1 MKIIEKGSFTLPGEA
16 GYEKLTLE
24 LADKWGAD
32 VIRDSDGTV
41 LSDEITKAG
50 YGIYSTI
57 CIIRDHNEWAK
68 KNPDKLQQTFLMT
81 QPLVAVNDKLVIDLM
96 ADFFAEQ
103 FQINDSA
110 DSMKYWQVYDRTTN
124 RLVETSN
131 WRYDK
136 ETGTVILEGA
146 ALWHSYTVS
155 FMAYRIWEEI
165 SMYNHTTNNW
175 DKEHL
180 MQIDPVYPETQ
191 EYMMSW
197 MTNWCETH
205 PDTTVV
211 RFTSMF
217 YNFVWIWGSSERN
230 RALYSDWASYDFTVS
245 PKMLDGFAA
254 QYGYSLTAEDFIN
267 QGKLHVTHM
276 PSDNK
281 KLDWINYVNHFVVD
295 FGKELI
301 DIVHKYNKK
310 AYVFYDDSWVGVEPY
325 MPTFKEFG
333 FDGLIKCVF
342 SGYEARL
349 CSGVDVDTHELRLH
363 PYLFPVGLGGAPT
376 FMEGGNPTLD
386 AKKYWN
392 SVRRALLRCPIDR
405 IGLGGY
411 LHLVQDFPDFVD
423 YIAKISDEFRA
434 IKELHKAGKPYV
446 CKTRVAVLHFW
457 GSMRSWS
464 LSGHFHETYM
474 HDLIHINEALSG
486 LPIEVRFI
494 NFEDVKNGILSDV
507 DVVIN
512 AGAAGSAWS
521 GGNAWRDTEV
531 VEKLTKWVYE
541 GGTFIGVGEPSA
553 VSGHDTYF
561 TLIQDENNNSVLKNM
576 EQQEG
581 YSSFF
586 RMAHVLGVDKD
597 IIDRVC
603 HGQWSFDTEEAVAA
617 SIMGKDAYIPGKV
630 KCHLTDGKATVLAAD
645 DTNPLLVR
653 NKFGAGQGIYL
664 SSFEVNNA
672 NTKMLLNLILEAGKE
687 DIKGVY
693 LTDNADMECAFYPES
708 RTLIV
713 INNSETVQECT
724 INTEFG
730 RENIKLEAF
739 DTIIKKL

>member
-1 MKIIEKGSFTLPGEA
+1 MEMVKKGSFTLPGEA

-57 CIIRDHNEWAK
+57 CIIRDHNEWAR
-68 KNPDKLQQTFLMT
+68 KNQDKLQQTFLMT
-81 QPLVAVNDKLVIDLM
+81 QPRVAVSDELVIPLM
-96 ADFFAEQ
+96 EDYFEEQ
-103 FQINDSA
+103 FRINDSQ

-124 RLVETSN
+124 TLTDRSK
-131 WRYDK
+131 WKYDN
-136 ETGTVILEGA
+136 ETGSVVLHEA
-146 ALWHSYTVS
+146 ALWHSYTVN

-191 EYMMSW
+191 AYMKEW
-197 MTNWCETH
+197 MTDWCKTH

-217 YNFVWIWGSSERN
+217 YNFVWIWGSSEKN
-230 RALYSDWASYDFTVS
+230 RTLYTDWASYDFTVS
-245 PKMLDGFAA
+245 PKMLDDFADK
-254 QYGYSLTAEDFIN
+254 YGYGLTAEDFIN

-276 PSDNK
+276 PCDKK
-281 KLDWINYVNHFVVD
+281 KLDWIDHINRFVID

-301 DIVHKYNKK
+301 DIVHQYGKK
-310 AYVFYDDSWVGVEPY
+310 AYVFYDDSWVGIEPY
-325 MPTFKEFG
+325 KPTFKEFG

-349 CSGVDVDTHELRLH
+349 CSGVEVETHELRLH

-376 FMEGGNPTLD
+376 FTKGGNPTLD

-434 IKELHKAGKPYV
+434 LKELHREGNPYV
-446 CKTRVAVLHFW
+446 CKTKAAVLHFW

-486 LPIEVRFI
+486 LPIDVKFI
-494 NFEDVKNGILSDV
+494 DFEDVKNGALSDV

-521 GGNAWRDTEV
+521 GGDAWKDQEV
-531 VEKLTKWVYE
+531 VEKLTKWVYD
-541 GGTFIGVGEPSA
+541 GGTFIGVGETSA
-553 VSGHDTYF
+553 LPG
-561 TLIQDENNNSVLKNM
+561 N
-576 EQQEG
+576 
-581 YSSFF
+581 SSFF
-586 RMAHVLGVDKD
+586 RMAHVLGVDED
-597 IIDRVC
+597 TVDRVC
-603 HGQWSFDTEEAVAA
+603 HGQWSFTVDEEAAKAV
-617 SIMGKDAYIPGKV
+617 MGKGACVKGKV
-630 KCHLTDGKATVLAAD
+630 KCHLTDGKACVLAAEGN
-645 DTNPLLVR
+645 NPVLTK
-653 NKFGAGQGIYL
+653 NAFGKGQGIYL
-664 SSFEVNNA
+664 SSFEISNA
-672 NTKMLLNLILEAGKE
+672 NTRMLLNLILGAGKE
-687 DIKGVY
+687 QTDDCY
-693 LTDNADMECAFYPES
+693 LTDNADTECAFYPDS
-708 RTLIV
+708 KTLVV
-713 INNSETVQECT
+713 INNSGDVQECSVKT
-724 INTEFG
+724 KQGTLKFT
-730 RENIKLEAF
+730 LDAF
-739 DTIIKKL
+739 DTVIHKMQ

>member
-1 MKIIEKGSFTLPGEA
+1 MSKRKGGFTLPGEA

-41 LSDEITKAG
+41 LSDEITNAG

-57 CIIRDHNEWAK
+57 CIIRDHNAWAK
-68 KNPDKLQQTFLMT
+68 ENQDKLQQTFLMT
-81 QPLVAVNDKLVIDLM
+81 SPKVASDITMTITLMEDFFEEQFRVNDS
-96 ADFFAEQ
+96 E
-103 FQINDSA
+103 SA
-110 DSMKYWQVYDRTTN
+110 IKYWQVYDRTTDTI
-124 RLVETSN
+124 VEKDKWS
-131 WRYDK
+131 YDQS
-136 ETGTVILEGA
+136 TGNVVLHDITP
-146 ALWHSYTVS
+146 WHSYTVS
-155 FMAYRIWEEI
+155 FLAYRIWEEI

-191 EYMMSW
+191 AYLKDW
-197 MTNWCETH
+197 MENWCKEH
-205 PDTTVV
+205 PTTTVV

-217 YNFVWIWGSSERN
+217 YNFVWIWGSNERN
-230 RALYSDWASYDFTVS
+230 RQLYSDWASYDFTVS
-245 PKMLDGFAA
+245 PRALDEFARV
-254 QYGYSLTAEDFIN
+254 YGYQLTAEDFIN

-276 PSDNK
+276 PGNQK
-281 KLDWINYVNHFVVD
+281 KTDWINFINRFVVD

-301 DIVHKYNKK
+301 DIVHKYGKK

-325 MPTFKEFG
+325 KPEFKEFG

-349 CSGVDVDTHELRLH
+349 CAGVDVGVHELRLH
-363 PYLFPVGLGGAPT
+363 PYLFPVGLGGLPT

-392 SVRRALLRCPIDR
+392 SVRRALLRASIDR

-423 YIAKISDEFRA
+423 YIEKISDEFRT
-434 IKELHKAGKPYV
+434 ITDLHKAGKPYC
-446 CKTRVAVLHFW
+446 CKTKVAVLHYW

-486 LPIEVRFI
+486 LPIEVSFI
-494 NFEDVKNGILSDV
+494 NFEDIKKGALKGV

-521 GGNAWRDTEV
+521 GGNAWKDEEV
-531 VEKLTKWVYE
+531 VAALTKWVYE
-541 GGTFIGVGEPSA
+541 GGTFVGVDEPSA
-553 VSGHDTYF
+553 V
-561 TLIQDENNNSVLKNM
+561 
-576 EQQEG
+576 EG
-581 YSSFF
+581 YDSYF
-586 RMAHVLGVDKD
+586 RMAPVLGVDED

-603 HGQWSFDTEEAVAA
+603 HGQWSFEVDEKAA
-617 SIMGKDAYIPGKV
+617 AEIMPQGSSIPEKV
-630 KCHLTDGKATVLAAD
+630 KCHLTDGKACVLAARD
-645 DTNPLLVR
+645 NNPLMTR
-653 NKFGAGQGIYL
+653 NSFGKGCGVYL
-664 SSFEVNNA
+664 SSFSVNNE
-672 NTKMLLNLILEAGKE
+672 NTKMLLNLILQAGGEAIDGN
-687 DIKGVY
+687 Y
-693 LTDNADMECAFYPES
+693 LTDNANMECAYYPES

-713 INNSETVQECT
+713 INNADSMQETT
-724 INTEFG
+724 IKTEYG
-730 RENIKLEAF
+730 VEHIRLDAY
-739 DTIIKKL
+739 DTIIKNI

>member
-1 MKIIEKGSFTLPGEA
+1 MSKRKGVFTLPGEA

-41 LSDEITKAG
+41 LSDEITNAG

-57 CIIRDHNEWAK
+57 CIIRDHNAWAK
-68 KNPDKLQQTFLMT
+68 ENQDKLQQTFLMT
-81 QPLVAVNDKLVIDLM
+81 SPKVASDSTMTIALMEDFFEEQFRVNDS
-96 ADFFAEQ
+96 E
-103 FQINDSA
+103 SA
-110 DSMKYWQVYDRTTN
+110 FKYWQVYDRTTDTM
-124 RLVETSN
+124 VEKDKWS
-131 WRYDK
+131 YDQS
-136 ETGTVILEGA
+136 TGNVVLHNITP
-146 ALWHSYTVS
+146 WHSYTVS
-155 FMAYRIWEEI
+155 FLAYRIWEEI

-191 EYMMSW
+191 KYLKDW
-197 MTNWCETH
+197 MENWCKEH
-205 PDTTVV
+205 PTTTVV

-230 RALYSDWASYDFTVS
+230 RQLYSDWASYDFTVS
-245 PKMLDGFAA
+245 PRALDEFARV
-254 QYGYSLTAEDFIN
+254 YGYQLTAEDFIN

-276 PSDNK
+276 PGNQK
-281 KLDWINYVNHFVVD
+281 KTDWINFINRFVVD

-301 DIVHKYNKK
+301 DIVHKYGKK

-325 MPTFKEFG
+325 KPEFKEFG

-349 CSGVDVDTHELRLH
+349 CAGVDVGVHELRLH
-363 PYLFPVGLGGAPT
+363 PYLFPVGLGGLPT

-392 SVRRALLRCPIDR
+392 SVRRALLRASIDR

-423 YIAKISDEFRA
+423 YIEKISDEFRT
-434 IKELHKAGKPYV
+434 IIDLHRAGKPYC
-446 CKTRVAVLHFW
+446 CKTKVAVLHYW

-486 LPIEVRFI
+486 LPIEVSFI
-494 NFEDVKNGILSDV
+494 NFEDIKKGALKGVN
-507 DVVIN
+507 VVIN

-521 GGNAWRDTEV
+521 GGDAWKDEEV
-531 VEKLTKWVYE
+531 VAALTKWVYE
-541 GGTFIGVGEPSA
+541 GGTFIGVDEPSA
-553 VSGHDTYF
+553 V
-561 TLIQDENNNSVLKNM
+561 
-576 EQQEG
+576 EG
-581 YSSFF
+581 YDSYF
-586 RMAHVLGVDKD
+586 RMAPVLGVDED

-603 HGQWSFDTEEAVAA
+603 HGQWSFEVDEKAA
-617 SIMGKDAYIPGKV
+617 AEIMPQGSSVPERV
-630 KCHLTDGKATVLAAD
+630 KCHLTDGKACVLAARD
-645 DTNPLLVR
+645 NNPLMTR
-653 NKFGAGQGIYL
+653 NSFGKGYGVYL
-664 SSFEVNNA
+664 SSFSVNNE
-672 NTKMLLNLILEAGKE
+672 NTKMLLNLILQAGGEAIDGN
-687 DIKGVY
+687 Y
-693 LTDNADMECAFYPES
+693 LTDNANMECAYYPES

-713 INNSETVQECT
+713 INNADSMQETT
-724 INTEFG
+724 IKTEYG
-730 RENIKLEAF
+730 VEHIRLDAY
-739 DTIIKKL
+739 DTIIKNI